1 VGRAC
6 GVFAARLL
14 AANGH
19 GLAPIC

>member
-6 GVFAARLL
+6 GVFAARLF

-19 GLAPIC
+19 GLAPMC